1 MALFMPTNITPSTL
15 GALGN
20 GTVDA
25 TKALTVTWQVDGQ
38 NAMTAFEIK
47 IMANTAESATLY
59 DTGKLTNGCPFYGRD
74 ATGKTVFFSYTISAA
89 ALTQAGIA
97 NGSTYKLLITQW
109 WSATESVTQQ
119 SASIFVCRAAPV
131 LTITPYTT
139 PVAQKKMTW
148 TAAYSQA
155 QGDAI
160 IWVRWML
167 AQAANTEEPLHDTGN
182 VATAQLA
189 FTYDGLFTGQEYAIR
204 CQVET
209 VNGVTADTGWQT
221 FQVEYTAA
229 AYTGDVVT
237 QVRADL
243 SGVLVSWPGAY
254 DIPGETEGEYNTAD
268 GKLTLAAGAT
278 LMWQQV
284 KEKAMAFAPPWS
296 AVWTGTLTALPVT
309 LVTMTGDD
317 GTTAALTLGADY
329 CRMTTTQA
337 DGTASTQQVQ
347 AAFSVG
353 DKVTAALTL
362 EGLRLYRQ
370 YYIDGLNPAQSL
382 YPGTGLFPRSGQN
395 LSAVY
400 TLPVTTAGEMTAAS
414 VKLTGAQVCDYFWM
428 VSGALSSAE
437 LAALMSG
444 AGYTPAWE
452 ERTLLLTNFSAGLNG
467 GNVTTETSF
476 AGWSIYRLKAGET
489 LLFHVADTPYEQNA
503 IVDCSVKS
511 QETYTYYIFG
521 TGQNVFAT
529 NGISSPPV
537 TPILWDWTILAAEED
552 ENGTYRVDDV
562 FRFRYNVTS
571 GTIGNNNI
579 PNALNNYTRYP
590 TVQMSPAN
598 YQSGKVSGYIGSVG
612 KDGQYSDTIS
622 RRDAIYALSTT
633 RKTLF
638 LKNRKGDLL
647 RIFLNGAVAM
657 DTQDSTRQQAQIA
670 SAPWVETRGT
680 DDARLV
686 ITKAD
691 GLWPV
696 T

>member
-25 TKALTVTWQVDGQ
+25 AKALTVTWQVDGQ

-59 DTGKLTNGCPFYGRD
+59 DTGKLTDGCPFYGRD

-89 ALTQAGIA
+89 ALAQAGIA

-109 WSATESVTQQ
+109 WSDTESVTQQ

-160 IWVRWML
+160 IWARWML
-167 AQAANTEEPLHDTGN
+167 AQAANTEEPLYDTGN

-204 CQVET
+204 CQAET

-237 QVRADL
+237 QVRPDL

-254 DIPGETEGEYNTAD
+254 DIPGETTGEYSTAD

-278 LMWQQV
+278 LTWRQV
-284 KEKAMAFAPPWS
+284 KEKDMAFAPPWS
-296 AVWTGTLTALPVT
+296 LVWKGTLTELPVDI
-309 LVTMTGDD
+309 LKLQFDD
-317 GTTAALTLGADY
+317 GTESVLP
-329 CRMTTTQA
+329 MT
-337 DGTASTQQVQ
+337 DNR
-347 AAFSVG
+347 FFVG
-353 DKVTAALTL
+353 DRVTVVITPERTWFRAQH
-362 EGLRLYRQ
+362 YQ
-370 YYIDGLNPAQSL
+370 DGLNPDTTLYPSTSL
-382 YPGTGLFPRSGQN
+382 YPEAGKELNTTYWAAPFAAGKTVT
-395 LSAVY
+395 AVQ
-400 TLPVTTAGEMTAAS
+400 LN
-414 VKLTGAQVCDYFWM
+414 GAQQCDYVWM
-428 VSGALSSAE
+428 VAGTLTDAE
-437 LAALMSG
+437 IEQLMRG
-444 AGYTPAWE
+444 TGYTPVWE
-452 ERTLLLTNFSAGLNG
+452 ERTLLLTNFSAGVSG

-476 AGWSIYRLKAGET
+476 AGWSIYRLKEGET

-529 NGISSPPV
+529 DGISSPKV
-537 TPILWDWTILAAEED
+537 TPVLWDWTILAAEAD

-579 PNALNNYTRYP
+579 PNALNNFTQYP
-590 TVQMSPAN
+590 TVQMAPAN

-612 KDGQYSDTIS
+612 KDGQYSDTLS
-622 RRDAIYALSTT
+622 RRNSIYALSTT

-647 RIFLNGAVAM
+647 RIFLNGAVGM

-670 SAPWVETRGT
+670 SVPWVETGST
-680 DDARLV
+680 ADARLV
-686 ITKAD
+686 ITKED